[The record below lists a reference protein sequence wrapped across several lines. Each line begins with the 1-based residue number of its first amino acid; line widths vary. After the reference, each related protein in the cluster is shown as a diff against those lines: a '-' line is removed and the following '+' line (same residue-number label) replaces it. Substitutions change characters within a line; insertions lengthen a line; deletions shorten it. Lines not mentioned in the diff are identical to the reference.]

1 MVTNSAFGGNLN
13 NNIAMFAVIADN
25 SLGVDGDESLNGLKV
40 SSFPNP
46 AKDEI
51 TIQYINENT
60 STSLSINV
68 FDQTGRL
75 IYQNSLIP
83 TLFNRNNI
91 KINTNNLSNG
101 KYYYSIQS
109 NYGKITKSFVIN
121 K

>member
-1 MVTNSAFGGNLN
+1 
-13 NNIAMFAVIADN
+13 MFAVIAEN
-25 SLGVDGDESLNGLKV
+25 NLGVDGEESLNGLKV

-60 STSLSINV
+60 TTSISINI

-75 IYQNSLIP
+75 VYQNNHGP
-83 TLFNRNNI
+83 TLSNRNNI
-91 KINTNNLSNG
+91 KINTNSLSNG
-101 KYYYSIQS
+101 KYYYSLQS